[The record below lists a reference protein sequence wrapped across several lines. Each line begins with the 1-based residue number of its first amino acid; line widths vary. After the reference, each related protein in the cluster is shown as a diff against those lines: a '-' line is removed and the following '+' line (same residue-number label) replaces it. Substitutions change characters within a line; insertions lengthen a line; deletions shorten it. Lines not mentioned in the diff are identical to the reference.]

1 MKIVILEANS
11 LGADVD
17 LSAFEKLGEVAVYG
31 QSNMQ
36 DTPEKIKD
44 ADIIVVNKV
53 PMNEQ
58 TLAGAENLKMIALT
72 ATGYCGQGVYRQ
84 QKDCCGKCQGI
95 FYRFRSTAYLRTGTV
110 FDKSA
115 CLL

>member
-36 DTPEKIKD
+36 DTQGE
-44 ADIIVVNKV
+44 NKRRRY
-53 PMNEQ
+53 
-58 TLAGAENLKMIALT
+58 
-72 ATGYCGQGVYRQ
+72 YCGKQ
-84 QKDCCGKCQGI
+84 
-95 FYRFRSTAYLRTGTV
+95 
-110 FDKSA
+110 SA
-115 CLL
+115 DE